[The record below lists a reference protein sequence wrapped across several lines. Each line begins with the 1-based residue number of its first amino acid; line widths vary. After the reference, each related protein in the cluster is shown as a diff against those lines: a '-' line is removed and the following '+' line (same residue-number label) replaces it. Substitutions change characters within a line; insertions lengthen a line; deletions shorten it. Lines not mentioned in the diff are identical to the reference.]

1 MTSLSYVCLPFEK
14 GWMFNNLLDN
24 YENMVTQLLNES
36 MTNRRQEPILKNGA
50 GILLIF

>member
-1 MTSLSYVCLPFEK
+1 MS
-14 GWMFNNLLDN
+14 NNLPEN
-24 YENMVTQLLNES
+24 YENMVMHLLNES